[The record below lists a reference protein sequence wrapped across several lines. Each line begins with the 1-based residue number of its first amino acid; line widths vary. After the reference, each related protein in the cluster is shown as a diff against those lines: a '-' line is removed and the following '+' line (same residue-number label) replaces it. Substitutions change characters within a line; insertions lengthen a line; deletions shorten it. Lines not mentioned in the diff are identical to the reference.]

1 MYRIKKYHTTYHT
14 TINLFYTLLLSKTGN
29 LEHPGITVAAPISVY
44 SRSELQLAMIKY
56 KV

>member
-1 MYRIKKYHTTYHT
+1 MYRTKKYHTTYH

-29 LEHPGITVAAPISVY
+29 LEHPGITVPAPISIY
-44 SRSELQLAMIKY
+44 SCSELQLAMIKY